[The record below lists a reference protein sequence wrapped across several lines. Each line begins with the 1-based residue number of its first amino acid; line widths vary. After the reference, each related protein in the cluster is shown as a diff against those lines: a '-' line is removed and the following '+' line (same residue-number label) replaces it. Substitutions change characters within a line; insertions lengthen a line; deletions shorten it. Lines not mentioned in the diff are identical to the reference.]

1 MEHPPCAR
9 CLCLHRSS
17 RMHTHECAHAHAH
30 TAGSASLLQISK
42 TEVEEVSQLAQ
53 DHAAPGCKSEGRA
66 SLPAKHSL
74 HRPVPEGLR
83 RPLPALPLP
92 RPSRSPSPGRGSH
105 SRSQPGCTV
114 LLLAAGRRRAGPS
127 GQHDFAPRD
136 LILRQPGALGRHSQG
151 AMAVG
156 RGETLLQSSAG
167 DWPMSQCEL
176 SPAHVLWRHKPEA
189 GMQPAVTAVSSDMW
203 EASSRR
209 ETEPPSSAL
218 TPEEPLPGTGARP
231 YSTGD
236 SRRERA

>member
-1 MEHPPCAR
+1 MPKTTQHQDASRKDAPACRLNTLSTALSLTVCGGH
-9 CLCLHRSS
+9 CLLCHYLDP
-17 RMHTHECAHAHAH
+17 
-30 TAGSASLLQISK
+30 AG
-42 TEVEEVSQLAQ
+42 
-53 DHAAPGCKSEGRA
+53 
-66 SLPAKHSL
+66 
-74 HRPVPEGLR
+74 
-83 RPLPALPLP
+83 
-92 RPSRSPSPGRGSH
+92 SPSPGRGSH
-105 SRSQPGCTV
+105 GRSQPGCTV

-189 GMQPAVTAVSSDMW
+189 GMQPAVTVVSSDMW

>member
-74 HRPVPEGLR
+74 HRPVPDGLR

-92 RPSRSPSPGRGSH
+92 RPSREPIPGAREPRQEPAWLHGAPAGCRQKEGWTVWPTRLCSPGPHPAPAR
-105 SRSQPGCTV
+105 RPWTSQPGGDGCGERGDPPPE
-114 LLLAAGRRRAGPS
+114 LRRGLA
-127 GQHDFAPRD
+127 D
-136 LILRQPGALGRHSQG
+136 
-151 AMAVG
+151 
-156 RGETLLQSSAG
+156 
-167 DWPMSQCEL
+167 
-176 SPAHVLWRHKPEA
+176 
-189 GMQPAVTAVSSDMW
+189 
-203 EASSRR
+203 
-209 ETEPPSSAL
+209 EPV
-218 TPEEPLPGTGARP
+218 
-231 YSTGD
+231 
-236 SRRERA
+236 